1 MKSVVLV
8 VVLAAGYTVQL
19 ADPAARKSPVT
30 LDGTIIVGGD
40 SGPVLQVRGGNVRL
54 SAVDD
59 SIAQTIRDER
69 ISGKHLRVSGEYR
82 QDGSFEVSDLFVVHP
97 DGLYRIIYFCD
108 VCHITA
114 FKPGDCVCCQ
124 RPTKMQEVPL
134 TDPRVYQEDVKKP
147 TR

>member
-1 MKSVVLV
+1 MRSAVLF

-19 ADPAARKSPVT
+19 ASPAAQKSPVT
-30 LDGTIIVGGD
+30 LDGTIIVEKD
-40 SGPVLQVRGGNVRL
+40 SGSVLQVQGGHVRL
-54 SAVDD
+54 SGADD

-82 QDGSFEVSDLFVVHP
+82 KDGSFQVSDLFVVHP

-108 VCHITA
+108 VCHITS
-114 FKPGDCVCCQ
+114 FKPGNCVCCQ
-124 RPTKMQEVPL
+124 QPTKMQEVPL
-134 TDPRVYQEDVKKP
+134 TDPRVYREDVKEP